1 MPRVNL
7 IFGPSWQNLL
17 QWFNKPSPYS
27 SQPLSIYLTWLKS
40 KNWRLNEEAVQTV
53 PSILDTQRVE
63 GVTADSSRTAWQ
75 NDEPVV
81 RRWKNSEQSVRHVV
95 IWPLM
100 KILHHKE
107 ARLPFF
113 IAMPTTWLQFRCK
126 CIKIKSVFHLH
137 RSRSVIECYC
147 TTVPTKHFFTRRD
160 DWQFRPVSRKS
171 NHNLFFLITVNKA

>member
-27 SQPLSIYLTWLKS
+27 SQPLPIYLTWLKS

-81 RRWKNSEQSVRHVV
+81 RRWKNTEQSVPPCCDLTSDENASSQRS
-95 IWPLM
+95 
-100 KILHHKE
+100 KTS
-107 ARLPFF
+107 FF
-113 IAMPTTWLQFRCK
+113 L
-126 CIKIKSVFHLH
+126 
-137 RSRSVIECYC
+137 
-147 TTVPTKHFFTRRD
+147 
-160 DWQFRPVSRKS
+160 WQCQPHGCNLNVNALKQ
-171 NHNLFFLITVNKA
+171 NHNHDLFSSSLPTRPKYSLWNCCIRAASCESSLLPCVF